1 MESRTHNATMTTE
14 TMAFTSENDVPSLFE
29 TKSILAADD
38 PRGMAP
44 YDARVKL
51 VKVADQRWINAGLTD

>member
-29 TKSILAADD
+29 TKRTLAADD
-38 PRGMAP
+38 PRDMAP
-44 YDARVKL
+44 YDEYNKL
-51 VKVADQRWINAGLTD
+51 VKVSCPALDKRGD